1 MNVQMSNLQQANS
14 ISPFTLKLLLLI
26 MFMVIPVYV

>member
-1 MNVQMSNLQQANS
+1 MNVQMSNLQKANS
-14 ISPFTLKLLLLI
+14 ISLFPLKLLFLI

>member
-1 MNVQMSNLQQANS
+1 MNVQMSTLQKANS
-14 ISPFTLKLLLLI
+14 ISLFTLKLLFLI